1 MMGCKARV
9 SAVFLLVS
17 AIWVCGVWGDV
28 ADRRGASADAS
39 DKKKEMGVGT
49 QSGAAGEKVQGTV
62 EAQEAVSVGPRAVFR
77 EVEKGWRDCT
87 PKPFE
92 RHLGKG
98 KVRLDFGE
106 GGPRDGLYTKSQAY
120 YLIAEYLK
128 KKPTLKISMVKMSDD
143 VKKGSRPYAFLERTH
158 RWKNKSEV
166 SEVIFVA
173 LKDEDKRWVISEM
186 RAVPN
191 R

>member
-1 MMGCKARV
+1 MGCKARV

-28 ADRRGASADAS
+28 ADRRGASTEAS
-39 DKKKEMGVGT
+39 DTKKEDVGVGT
-49 QSGAAGEKVQGTV
+49 KSDAEDEKVQGTV
-62 EAQEAVSVGPRAVFR
+62 EAQGAVSVGPRAVFR
-77 EVEKGWRDCT
+77 EVEKGWRDGT

-128 KKPTLKISMVKMSDD
+128 RKPTLKISMIKMSDD

-158 RWKNKSEV
+158 RWKNKPEV
-166 SEVIFVA
+166 SEMIFVA
-173 LKDEDKRWVISEM
+173 LRQEDERWVISEM
-186 RAVPN
+186 RAV
-191 R
+191 RTR

>member
-17 AIWVCGVWGDV
+17 AIWVCGVWGDA

-39 DKKKEMGVGT
+39 DKKEDVGVGT
-49 QSGAAGEKVQGTV
+49 KSDVADGKVQGAV
-62 EAQEAVSVGPRAVFR
+62 EKQGAVSIGPRVVFR
-77 EVEKGWRDCT
+77 EVEQGWRDGT

-106 GGPRDGLYTKSQAY
+106 GGPRDGLYTKSQAH
-120 YLIAEYLK
+120 YLIAEYLR
-128 KKPTLKISMVKMSDD
+128 KKPTLEIDTVKMSDD
-143 VKKGSRPYAFLERTH
+143 TRKGARPYAFLERTH
-158 RWKNKSEV
+158 RWKNKSAV

-173 LKDEDKRWVISEM
+173 LRDEDERWVISEM
-186 RAVPN
+186 RAV
-191 R
+191 RTR

>member
-17 AIWVCGVWGDV
+17 AIWVCGVWGDA

-39 DKKKEMGVGT
+39 DNKEDVGVGT
-49 QSGAAGEKVQGTV
+49 KSDAADGKVQGVV
-62 EAQEAVSVGPRAVFR
+62 EKQGAVSVGPRAVFR
-77 EVEKGWRDCT
+77 EVEKGWRDGT

-106 GGPRDGLYTKSQAY
+106 GGPRDGLYTKSQVH
-120 YLIAEYLK
+120 YLIAEYMK
-128 KKPTLKISMVKMSDD
+128 QRPTLKIGMIKMSDD
-143 VKKGSRPYAFLERTH
+143 SRKGSRPYAFLERTH
-158 RWKNKSEV
+158 RWKNKASV
-166 SEVIFVA
+166 SEVIFVG
-173 LKDEDKRWVISEM
+173 LRTEDERWVISEM
-186 RAVPN
+186 RAV
-191 R
+191 RAR